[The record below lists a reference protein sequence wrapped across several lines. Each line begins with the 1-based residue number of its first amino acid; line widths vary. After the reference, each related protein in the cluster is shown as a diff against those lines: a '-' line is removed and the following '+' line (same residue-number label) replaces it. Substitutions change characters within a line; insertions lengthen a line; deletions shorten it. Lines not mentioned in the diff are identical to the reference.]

1 MSEAKDSLPLNYPYL
16 RSAEPLLGAMVGRPE
31 FGICPHDN
39 TELASLCYN
48 IAEKDTFNDP
58 MRRELR
64 GVLINVKTNVIVL
77 RPFHKFFGVGERP
90 ETQVDVIRKL
100 YPDRH
105 QGYCIEHKS
114 DGTMIASTIYED
126 RLLVATKRA
135 LVNDPFYNR
144 IEGVVRSIRDYYGN
158 VTTIFERVFKKLG
171 PTHQHLLEYDE
182 DHLVLLAIRDNLTG
196 EYHDVY
202 AWEEQSDF
210 SLQVE
215 DGDIRLKDFD
225 IFKGFDEL
233 MADQAT
239 RTNFEGWVLTDG
251 VNFFKLKTDW
261 YIKRHHIVGNLSE
274 RSIAKLV
281 LAENIDDAMAYL
293 SIRFANSPVLEKAQN
308 AATKVAT
315 DYNLWLA
322 VIDGLVKRFDGI
334 ETRELVHL
342 LDKDELFLVNKR
354 RKGPGFNF
362 NWSEQFFKQF
372 KHRYSCDLFYRM
384 EID

>member
-1 MSEAKDSLPLNYPYL
+1 MSQTADSLPLNYPYL
-16 RSAEPLLGAMVGRPE
+16 RSAEPLLHAMVGRPE
-31 FGICPHDN
+31 FGICPHDG
-39 TELASLCYN
+39 TDLASLCYN

-64 GVLINVKTNVIVL
+64 GVLINVKTNEIVL

-90 ETQVDVIRKL
+90 ESSLDIVRSH
-100 YPDRH
+100 YPDRK
-105 QGYCIEHKS
+105 QGYCIEHKT
-114 DGTMIASTIYED
+114 DGTMVAATIYND
-126 RLLVATKRA
+126 LLLVATKRA

-144 IEGVVRSIRDYYGN
+144 IEGVVRSIREYYGN
-158 VTTIFERVFKKLG
+158 VTTIFERAFKKLG
-171 PTHQHLLEYDE
+171 PTHQHLLEYNE
-182 DHLVLLAIRDNLTG
+182 DHLVILAIRDNVTG
-196 EYHDVY
+196 EYKDIY
-202 AWEEQSDF
+202 EWEEQAGF
-210 SLQVE
+210 ALQIE

-225 IFKGFDEL
+225 IFGTFAAL
-233 MADQAT
+233 MVDRTT
-239 RTNFEGWVLTDG
+239 RTDFEGWVLTDG
-251 VNFFKLKTDW
+251 QEFFKLKTDW

-281 LAENIDDAMAYL
+281 LSETIDDALAYL
-293 SIRFANSPVLEKAQN
+293 SVRFADSPVLEKAQN
-308 AATKVAT
+308 AATKVST

-322 VIDGLVKRFDGI
+322 TIDALVKRFDGV
-334 ETRELVHL
+334 ETRDLVHL

-362 NWSEQFFKQF
+362 NWSEQFFKHF